1 MVLKSLRR
9 LDSHL
14 ELRSLLVFTLALHF
28 AGFYQLIIPAYQD
41 GILFI
46 SRKWWILGVACS
58 LLVLLDLIFV
68 ILSWTKAVNW
78 IEDRIRIAVRRLA
91 FLGWLNVII
100 YSVAAAI
107 LTYLVYGISWGLM
120 PLGSLTILAMF
131 WSVALVGCLFLRA
144 SIKPDHPLSQVP
156 WIGYLGFSV
165 LLTAF
170 IYRISS
176 FFPDISSYPFTLTWS
191 ETSRFY
197 YASLFF
203 AKEIYGFAIPPTVL
217 HPSRYLLQSL
227 PFLLPDLPLW
237 LHRTW
242 QVILWVG
249 FTLVTSLVVVRRLSI
264 RNRLWQ
270 WLSVLWIFLFLLIG
284 PVYYHLQ
291 VPVILVCLGFNR
303 SEIESIRK
311 RNFISFISILLASAW
326 AGISRVNWFP
336 VPGMLAVTLWL
347 LEVPVSHSTASD
359 KESDQSITLRDILIY
374 LLKPAGWFLL
384 SVGIAF
390 LSQGLYILWSGN
402 PASEFTSSFSSGL
415 LWYRLWPNPT
425 FILGILPGILLLSF
439 PSLWI
444 IALRL
449 REFDGT
455 KALWRSIHIIRL
467 LGLAAVLVVLFITGL
482 IVSVKIGGGSNL
494 HNMDSYLVLIL
505 VISAS
510 FFYKKVIADR
520 TAPEKYSS
528 NIDQSLIIN
537 QRKIRIAL
545 GAALSIVVLF
555 SIFGRG
561 PVTAL
566 PDQKTIDKA
575 LKELKHNIEKAK
587 LTGGEILFLSNRHL
601 ITFEDVEGVQLVP
614 EYERVF
620 LMEMAM
626 AGNTEYL
633 ERFHNELREHRFS
646 LIISEPLFLRQKD
659 ENEIFGEENNAW
671 VQAVSR
677 YVLCYYKE
685 ENRARAVNI
694 QFFTPNSNAGDCP

>member
-1 MVLKSLRR
+1 MKTLSTVS
-9 LDSHL
+9 SHL
-14 ELRSLLVFTLALHF
+14 GLRSLLIFTLALHV

-41 GILFI
+41 GILLI
-46 SRKWWILGVACS
+46 SRKWWILGVAYS

-68 ILSWTKAVNW
+68 ILSWTIAVNW

-100 YSVAAAI
+100 YAVAAAI
-107 LTYLVYGISWGLM
+107 LTYLVYGISWGLV
-120 PLGSLTILAMF
+120 PPGSLTILAMF
-131 WSVALVGCLFLRA
+131 WSVALFGCLFLRA
-144 SIKPDHPLSQVP
+144 SNKPDHPLSQVP

-203 AKEIYGFAIPPTVL
+203 AKDIYGFVIPPTVL
-217 HPSRYLLQSL
+217 HPSRYLLQSI
-227 PFLLPDLPLW
+227 PFLLPASPLW
-237 LHRTW
+237 LHRAW
-242 QVILWVG
+242 QLILWVG
-249 FTLVTSLVVVRRLSI
+249 FTLVTSLVLVKRLSI

-270 WLSVLWIFLFLLIG
+270 WLSFLWIFLFLLIG

-347 LEVPVSHSTASD
+347 LEVPLQQTTSSD
-359 KESDQSITLRDILIY
+359 KETEQSIVLRDIFSY
-374 LLKPAGWFLL
+374 LLKPAGWSLL
-384 SVGIAF
+384 SLGIAF

-402 PASEFTSSFSSGL
+402 PASEFASSFSSGL

-439 PSLWI
+439 PLLWI
-444 IALRL
+444 IVLRL
-449 REFDGT
+449 KEISDI
-455 KALWRSIHIIRL
+455 KPLWRSIHFIRL
-467 LGLAAVLVVLFITGL
+467 LGLAAGLVVLFIAGL
-482 IVSVKIGGGSNL
+482 VVSVKIGGGSNL
-494 HNMDSYLVLIL
+494 HNMDSYLVLLL

-510 FFYKKVIADR
+510 FFFKKVIADQN
-520 TAPEKYSS
+520 APENYSS
-528 NIDQSLIIN
+528 KLDQSLIKNYKEI
-537 QRKIRIAL
+537 QIAL
-545 GAALSIVVLF
+545 SAALSIVVLF
-555 SIFGRG
+555 SILGRG
-561 PVTAL
+561 PVPAL

-575 LKELKHNIEKAK
+575 IKELKQNIEKAK

-601 ITFEDVEGVQLVP
+601 ITFEDVEGVRLVP

-633 ERFHNELREHRFS
+633 EKFHNELREHRFS

-677 YVLCYYKE
+677 YVLCFYKE

-694 QFFTPNSNAGDCP
+694 QFFTPNSNAGECP

>member
-1 MVLKSLRR
+1 MSTVSP
-9 LDSHL
+9 HL
-14 ELRSLLVFTLALHF
+14 GLRSLLVFTLALHF
-28 AGFYQLIIPAYQD
+28 AGFYQLIFPPYQN

-46 SRKWWILGVACS
+46 SRKWWVLGIACS
-58 LLVLLDLIFV
+58 LLVLLDLILV

-100 YSVAAAI
+100 YALAAAI
-107 LTYLVYGISWGLM
+107 LTFLVYGISWGLL

-131 WSVALVGCLFLRA
+131 WSVSLAGCIFLRA
-144 SIKPDHPLSQVP
+144 SIKPDHPLNQVP
-156 WIGYLGFSV
+156 WIGYLGISV
-165 LLTAF
+165 LLSAF
-170 IYRISS
+170 TYRISS
-176 FFPDISSYPFTLTWS
+176 FLPDISAYPFTLTWS
-191 ETSRFY
+191 ETSRYY

-203 AKEIYGFAIPPTVL
+203 GKEIYGFAIPPTVL
-217 HPSRYLLQSL
+217 HPSRYLIQSI
-227 PFLLPDLPLW
+227 PFLLPDSPLW
-237 LHRTW
+237 LHRAW

-249 FTLVTSLVVVRRLSI
+249 FTLVTSLVLVKRLLI
-264 RNRLWQ
+264 RNRMWQ

-303 SEIESIRK
+303 YEIASIRK
-311 RNFISFISILLASAW
+311 RNLISFISILLASAW

-336 VPGMLAVTLWL
+336 VPGMLAVTLWM
-347 LEVPVSHSTASD
+347 LEVPFQHTTSSE
-359 KESDQSITLRDILIY
+359 KESEQSIVFRDIFIY
-374 LLKPAGWFLL
+374 LLKPAGWSLL
-384 SVGIAF
+384 SIGIAF
-390 LSQGLYILWSGN
+390 LTQGLYILWSGN
-402 PASEFTSSFSSGL
+402 PTSEFTSSFSSGL

-444 IALRL
+444 IVLRL

-455 KALWRSIHIIRL
+455 KPLWRSIHIIRL
-467 LGLAAVLVVLFITGL
+467 LGLAAVLGVLFIAGL
-482 IVSVKIGGGSNL
+482 VVSVKIGGGSNL
-494 HNMDSYLVLIL
+494 HNMDSYLVLL
-505 VISAS
+505 MVISAS
-510 FFYKKVIADR
+510 FFFKKVIADQN
-520 TAPEKYSS
+520 APEKNSTKL
-528 NIDQSLIIN
+528 DRSLIIN
-537 QRKIRIAL
+537 QRKIQIAL

-555 SIFGRG
+555 SILGRG
-561 PVTAL
+561 PVTAQ
-566 PDQKTIDKA
+566 PDQKTVDKA
-575 LKELKHNIEKAK
+575 LKELKQNIEKAK
-587 LTGGEILFLSNRHL
+587 LAGGEILFLSNRHL

-633 ERFHNELREHRFS
+633 ERFHNELSEHRFS

-694 QFFTPNSNAGDCP
+694 QFFTPNFNAGDCP

>member
-9 LDSHL
+9 LNSHL
-14 ELRSLLVFTLALHF
+14 GLRSLLVFTLALHF

-46 SRKWWILGVACS
+46 SRKWWILGVAWS

-100 YSVAAAI
+100 YAVAAAI
-107 LTYLVYGISWGLM
+107 LTYLVYGISWGLV

-359 KESDQSITLRDILIY
+359 KE
-374 LLKPAGWFLL
+374 F
-384 SVGIAF
+384 
-390 LSQGLYILWSGN
+390 
-402 PASEFTSSFSSGL
+402 
-415 LWYRLWPNPT
+415 
-425 FILGILPGILLLSF
+425 
-439 PSLWI
+439 
-444 IALRL
+444 
-449 REFDGT
+449 
-455 KALWRSIHIIRL
+455 
-467 LGLAAVLVVLFITGL
+467 
-482 IVSVKIGGGSNL
+482 
-494 HNMDSYLVLIL
+494 
-505 VISAS
+505 
-510 FFYKKVIADR
+510 
-520 TAPEKYSS
+520 
-528 NIDQSLIIN
+528 
-537 QRKIRIAL
+537 
-545 GAALSIVVLF
+545 
-555 SIFGRG
+555 
-561 PVTAL
+561 
-566 PDQKTIDKA
+566 
-575 LKELKHNIEKAK
+575 
-587 LTGGEILFLSNRHL
+587 
-601 ITFEDVEGVQLVP
+601 
-614 EYERVF
+614 
-620 LMEMAM
+620 
-626 AGNTEYL
+626 
-633 ERFHNELREHRFS
+633 
-646 LIISEPLFLRQKD
+646 
-659 ENEIFGEENNAW
+659 
-671 VQAVSR
+671 
-677 YVLCYYKE
+677 
-685 ENRARAVNI
+685 
-694 QFFTPNSNAGDCP
+694 

>member
-1 MVLKSLRR
+1 M
-9 LDSHL
+9 
-14 ELRSLLVFTLALHF
+14 LHF

-46 SRKWWILGVACS
+46 SRKWWVLGVAC
-58 LLVLLDLIFV
+58 LFLILLDLIFV
-68 ILSWTKAVNW
+68 ILSWTKAANW
-78 IEDRIRIAVRRLA
+78 IEDRICIVVRRLA
-91 FLGWLNVII
+91 ILGWLNVII
-100 YSVAAAI
+100 YAVAAAV
-107 LTYLVYGISWGLM
+107 LTYLVYGISWGLL
-120 PLGSLTILAMF
+120 PPGSLTILAMF
-131 WSVALVGCLFLRA
+131 WSVSLAGCLFLRA
-144 SIKPDHPLSQVP
+144 SINPDHPLSQVP
-156 WIGYLGFSV
+156 WVGYLGISV
-165 LLTAF
+165 LLSAF
-170 IYRISS
+170 TYRISS

-191 ETSRFY
+191 ETSRYY

-203 AKEIYGFAIPPTVL
+203 GKEIYGFAIPPTVL

-227 PFLLPDLPLW
+227 PFLLPDSPLW

-249 FTLVTSLVVVRRLSI
+249 FILVTSLVVVRRLSI

-336 VPGMLAVTLWL
+336 VPGMLAVILWL
-347 LEVPVSHSTASD
+347 LEVPIQHTTSSD
-359 KESDQSITLRDILIY
+359 KESEQSIVLRDIFNY
-374 LLKPAGWFLL
+374 LLKPAGWSLL
-384 SVGIAF
+384 SLGIAF

-402 PASEFTSSFSSGL
+402 PTSEFTSSFSSGL

-444 IALRL
+444 IVLRL
-449 REFDGT
+449 KEFSDT
-455 KALWRSIHIIRL
+455 KPLWRSIHIIRL
-467 LGLAAVLVVLFITGL
+467 LGLAAVLVVLFIAGL
-482 IVSVKIGGGSNL
+482 VVSVKIGGGSNL
-494 HNMDSYLVLIL
+494 HNMDSYLVLLL

-510 FFYKKVIADR
+510 FFFKKVIADQ
-520 TAPEKYSS
+520 TAPEIYSS
-528 NIDQSLIIN
+528 KLAQSLIIN
-537 QRKIRIAL
+537 QRKIQIAL

-555 SIFGRG
+555 SILGRG

-575 LKELKHNIEKAK
+575 LKELKQNIEKAK

-601 ITFEDVEGVQLVP
+601 ITFKDVEGVRLVP

-694 QFFTPNSNAGDCP
+694 QFFTPNSNAGECP